1 MVGGEQ
7 SDDSKL
13 VLAKNADDPALN
25 FQVVRG
31 NHDGSHLRICRLETY
46 LAGAFAIEALKRCF
60 FAADQ
65 RHDDVTGISNLGL
78 LANDEVP
85 IHDVIFDHGAAFDL
99 QNKGIAATSEI
110 TQRNGLAFF
119 SSFQR
124 APRRDPSH
132 QWKLLHLAIVYLILD
147 RLRQL
152 DDFDGAALIVT
163 AANEAFFLE
172 RGDVLV
178 HGGQRSE
185 LEALA
190 NFFEAGCVAVF
201 GLERHEVIE
210 NFFLPFGECHAPPP
224 LAKDSHRHFRRK
236 ESERQARF
244 SFRVTFTTGLP
255 QCFEFESI
263 SVPFMDTRPVPSASV
278 PIASALAILASVSGR
293 IGIVFC
299 SSVSFDSIACTHAV
313 PSGSVS
319 TGCTSLIAH
328 GAASKC
334 RQAQHPGLDL
344 RRNSR

>member
-13 VLAKNADDPALN
+13 VLAEGADDPALN

-31 NHDGSHLRICRLETY
+31 DHDGSHFRICRLETY
-46 LAGAFAIEALKRCF
+46 LAGGFAIEALKRCF
-60 FAADQ
+60 FAANQGD
-65 RHDDVTGISNLGL
+65 DDVSGIGDLGL
-78 LANDEVP
+78 LANDIVP
-85 IHDVIFDHGAAFDL
+85 VHDVIFDHGTSFDL
-99 QNKGIAATSEI
+99 QDKGIAATREI
-110 TQRNGLAFF
+110 SQRNRLAFF
-119 SSFQR
+119 NSFQR

-147 RLRQL
+147 RLWQL
-152 DDFDGAALIVT
+152 DDLDREALIVT

-201 GLERHEVIE
+201 GLKRHEVIE

-244 SFRVTFTTGLP
+244 RFALLSPHGSRSTSNLKVFRRPSWTLVLSLVFLYRLLPYSLFSQACLEGLGSG
-255 QCFEFESI
+255 FVLLFLLI
-263 SVPFMDTRPVPSASV
+263 LL
-278 PIASALAILASVSGR
+278 LAR
-293 IGIVFC
+293 
-299 SSVSFDSIACTHAV
+299 T
-313 PSGSVS
+313 
-319 TGCTSLIAH
+319 
-328 GAASKC
+328 
-334 RQAQHPGLDL
+334 
-344 RRNSR
+344 